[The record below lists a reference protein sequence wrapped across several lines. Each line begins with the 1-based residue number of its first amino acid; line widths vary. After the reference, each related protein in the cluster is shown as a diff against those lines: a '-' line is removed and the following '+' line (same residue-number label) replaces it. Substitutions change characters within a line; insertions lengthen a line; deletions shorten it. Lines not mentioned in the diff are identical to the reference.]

1 MFDVEPLADV
11 RVSVVDDRETATP
24 CAAAAAVVPT
34 TEAMHF
40 APANVVPVHVDGEP
54 PLSVQ
59 VPVFVDA
66 CISTAPLNVAV
77 VADRFPSMTTTPL
90 WVIVP
95 PLSHLVNSPVP
106 S

>member
-11 RVSVVDDRETATP
+11 RVSVVDESETATP

-34 TEAMHF
+34 TEAIHF
-40 APANVVPVHVDGEP
+40 APANVVPVHVEGEP

-66 CISTAPLNVAV
+66 CISTEPLNVALE
-77 VADRFPSMTTTPL
+77 ASKFPRTTNTPL

-95 PLSHLVNSPVP
+95 PLSHFVNNPVP